1 MAEYIDK
8 ELLLDTINQSP
19 CENGNQRVAQLL
31 YYILNAP
38 ATDVSP
44 VKHGKWLYKGYV
56 CGDTA
61 YQCSACDEIEW
72 RTSCDRLKYCPFCG
86 AKMDGGDNV

>member
-1 MAEYIDK
+1 MCDYIDRDK
-8 ELLLDTINQSP
+8 ILKVIESGANWYYSYNTLY
-19 CENGNQRVAQLL
+19 EEAQN
-31 YYILNAP
+31 IPSA
-38 ATDVSP
+38 DVSP

-86 AKMDGGDNV
+86 AKMDGEDNA